1 MKTKCDDKDEKNDQ
15 DNSEDESGGDD
26 EGGGR
31 RRKRSDQGRG
41 RSYKNELGAADVNVG
56 HTSGREGG
64 EEVANSG
71 VGHRDGEI
79 GAHGG
84 VGHGG
89 GEEGAHGGVGHGG
102 EVGRSTRRSG
112 VRRRL

>member
-1 MKTKCDDKDEKNDQ
+1 M
-15 DNSEDESGGDD
+15 
-26 EGGGR
+26 
-31 RRKRSDQGRG
+31 
-41 RSYKNELGAADVNVG
+41 
-56 HTSGREGG
+56 
-64 EEVANSG
+64 
-71 VGHRDGEI
+71 GHRDGEI

-102 EVGRSTRRSG
+102 GEVGRSTRRSG

>member
-1 MKTKCDDKDEKNDQ
+1 MIRMRRTTRTTARTRA
-15 DNSEDESGGDD
+15 GATTR
-26 EGGGR
+26 GGR
-31 RRKRSDQGRG
+31 RQKRSDQGRG

-64 EEVANSG
+64 EEAANSG

-84 VGHGG
+84 VGQGG
-89 GEEGAHGGVGHGG
+89 GAVGLQGGV
-102 EVGRSTRRSG
+102 
-112 VRRRL
+112 

>member
-1 MKTKCDDKDEKNDQ
+1 MRGGDEDEKGVTKDK
-15 DNSEDESGGDD
+15 
-26 EGGGR
+26 EGVA
-31 RRKRSDQGRG
+31 
-41 RSYKNELGAADVNVG
+41 NELGAEDVNVG
-56 HTSGREGG
+56 HTSGRGGG

-71 VGHRDGEI
+71 VGHRDGEK

-102 EVGRSTRRSG
+102 GEVGRSTRRSG

>member
-1 MKTKCDDKDEKNDQ
+1 
-15 DNSEDESGGDD
+15 
-26 EGGGR
+26 
-31 RRKRSDQGRG
+31 
-41 RSYKNELGAADVNVG
+41 
-56 HTSGREGG
+56 
-64 EEVANSG
+64 

-102 EVGRSTRRSG
+102 GEVGRSTRRSG